1 MMVKNFTRT
10 ETSSPFQKFFCLS
23 VLVFLAFFFFF
34 GKILYSFNHVT
45 LYSLLGSCNVLGDQV
60 FGFQF
65 SKFKNHGVYI
75 EASIFFEISLTQRSL
90 LSSISAFVFIF
101 LLTGVLVVLDAHPG
115 GIIYRDLIPEYVNY
129 ARTIYEGFPAT
140 LSE

>member
-1 MMVKNFTRT
+1 MMVKNFTTT
-10 ETSSPFQKFFCLS
+10 EASSPFQKFFCLN
-23 VLVFLAFFFFF
+23 VIVFQAFEHCTLFLVIVTNLEAKYLVFSFRSSQIMVYTLRQMSSL
-34 GKILYSFNHVT
+34 KYYILR
-45 LYSLLGSCNVLGDQV
+45 D
-60 FGFQF
+60 
-65 SKFKNHGVYI
+65 
-75 EASIFFEISLTQRSL
+75 QRSL
-90 LSSISAFVFIF
+90 LNSISAFVFIF